1 MKVLAKNRDF
11 STHQLRIAGC
21 GPRIFVLNVLLRD
34 FPEHS
39 RVSLNSPNLG
49 SHPESESHSVVSNSF
64 LLHGLYSPWNSP
76 GQKAGVGSLSLPIP
90 RIKPRSPTLQVDSL
104 PTEPQGKPRNTGMGS
119 LSLLQ
124 WIFSTQESNWGLLH
138 CRQILYQL
146 SSHPESPIF
155 QSLPLPGPPSSA
167 HLCVSS
173 SSFLSKTKSEATPR
187 SSEWAISLP
196 IRHLSLSILQYSCL

>member
-39 RVSLNSPNLG
+39 RVSLNSLNLG
-49 SHPESESHSVVSNSF
+49 SHPESESHSVVSNSL

-76 GQKAGVGSLSLPIP
+76 GQNAGVGSLSLPIP
-90 RIKPRSPTLQVDSL
+90 GIKPRSPTLQADSL
-104 PTEPQGKPRNTGMGS
+104 QSEPPGKPKKTGVGT

-124 WIFSTQESNWGLLH
+124 GIFPTQGSNLGLLH
-138 CRQILYQL
+138 CRQILYNL
-146 SSHPESPIF
+146 SHHIN
-155 QSLPLPGPPSSA
+155 
-167 HLCVSS
+167 
-173 SSFLSKTKSEATPR
+173 
-187 SSEWAISLP
+187 I
-196 IRHLSLSILQYSCL
+196 